1 MKNSGKKILSVIM
14 AVAMLATMIPTFA
27 LTAFADAAPSG
38 NKSEYSYFVKDTTS
52 GIASSANLSW
62 DGSANFESGSYAKL
76 SDTPLSAVSEGSG
89 FIVSYDYVA
98 GDLGAD
104 TWIMNFTGGS
114 NRMSFING
122 SNDWWMRPAV
132 EISNGS
138 KTRVYE
144 GDFTKNAYLSTT
156 HSDNGNGC
164 CWWKTLRMTYVFN
177 TDGSLDLTVLNLNDT
192 SDSFTVTYRSDYGSL
207 DQGHGM
213 TDAEVYAAV
222 SSLTDYFV
230 GAGDNS
236 PNHDYTGHVKNV
248 RIFATA
254 EAKALQL
261 AMINY
266 ENKMA
271 QGKIYKNMS
280 AAYNAYVAANKGFDA
295 YIYGGD
301 TSVNIDSLAST
312 LETATNN
319 MTEWT
324 KPTANAVQSYQAN
337 ASDNGVD
344 RAASNSVNILSAN
357 RNSTSGQTTA
367 ASQEIANCST
377 KIYYGETVLLYDGET
392 QPRFPVAFSCVR
404 TSNKTR
410 YVHTMYPASSDGSKS
425 SSANASTDFDLHHD
439 KGEGHDNCWYGS
451 DTNNNRIDYTYN
463 YTLSEK
469 VGGNSTNSDNHWSAY
484 LNNSTTHYYVS
495 ACRYIGTPNT
505 AILDFAIKW
514 SQRSSSNEQVSG
526 SSITNDDYGTMTSSV
541 HTYVYN
547 YAGIKNRIE
556 SKINYD
562 VTKYTQ
568 GGLSGLFT
576 YSDVLTRDWSALLS
590 DQSQSNAA
598 YNAISATSVTAD
610 TDAYNTMRSYLTNGL
625 NTKSLGALGSNL
637 TASQIYNDAAINNTN
652 VANYDRF
659 AAAYEDAVAH
669 MAALKSNNYGHTAT
683 STGKTAAQINS
694 ELNTAYGLLE
704 RKSGSAVPTITQ
716 ASGLS
721 ALGIGDEITIASSE
735 TTASGSVTYKVF
747 YDVDSAEGDADVTNT
762 FAYGTSTNVALFTDN
777 SHNKAIV
784 TAIGIDSDGAA
795 TNAATSTFY
804 RLMPAT
810 LTGMYNP
817 SLVDIPA
824 DGIVDK
830 DTIVQ
835 AAKTSTNSD
844 SSITIQYSYNG
855 GEDWIDDNDGGQI
868 YAFPVSEGK
877 YPSVS
882 AISLRTVIK
891 SGGSVIAHSDVATTT
906 LARQADFGIYIENAG
921 STATSYDA
929 NDTNKDKIIIYD
941 TANYS
946 DDIVFTL
953 TADGA
958 AVSGTGEDTAGVFTY
973 DKVNGID
980 LTDNSALAQAI
991 NDARVI
997 TINAYSKDVKSG
1009 DFNTYATATFYC
1021 NANMLIYHES
1031 FNGSVSNGTY
1041 TTNDAKGVNITAGGT
1056 GTIAV
1061 APDAGDKQGVSQG
1074 ETGSSADIRK
1084 NSLKISGNSSGEAYA
1099 KLASNPFAANDAV
1112 KAISKENGVT
1122 ISFWRALHSQNSD
1135 NRTNAPTGNLKRD
1148 AIAFRRTSGGSE
1160 SGEIAGYYM
1169 IELTG
1174 NTSYTKTFDDYFDMQ
1189 PSEYDQTQYVPSK
1202 YSGYWQHVA
1211 VTINPKA
1218 ATVEEAITIYL
1229 NGIPH
1234 DNASII
1240 SASGGEYAAASDTV
1254 AKTIGDMLDMIT
1266 DSGTYVCLAHDNTWQ
1281 SFTDDVYLDDIRFY
1295 SKALTQK
1302 EVWNGYYDSY
1312 SDTPTVEGHLA
1323 SVTHDPTTITVYK
1336 LKSATNGV
1344 AAGSLVGQEFVD
1356 YYNVPSSNYTIEYYS
1371 YGTGMQIYHSY
1382 DSVNWEIVCDSEG
1395 RVAYQNRDEF
1405 VRDNGNGTFTPM
1417 YYRDALDEVCD
1428 AVYDMASSGQ
1438 KAYAGNLIWAPHVS
1452 YNLEA
1457 NKWMMYVSVSFW
1469 GDAKSA
1475 IIALESFD
1483 GTPVHF
1489 LARTSSNTQAYN
1501 VLTKSNGRPNS
1512 IDPCTFYGHN
1522 ADGTINRYALY
1533 MTYGAWSEGGGLN
1546 KDLCIIQLTTD
1557 GKKTNNN
1564 SSNYPVTFT
1573 NATWASSGTYIC
1585 SSQPNDPNTC
1595 TGEGSF
1601 VIYHD
1606 GYYYL
1611 YTAFGVNDYNYVT
1624 RIFRSTSPTGP
1635 YVDYNGVN
1643 ATSTSQ
1649 IHGTQIMAPHYMV
1662 NDDYIYLST
1671 GHDSVYKAVNNYGET
1686 VLIHS
1691 AHGRPVSNKANLDNG
1706 NYRATPDVAMIT
1718 RQKDFL
1724 GNITIT
1730 HPMYFTQT
1738 GWTISMPEQYNGTD
1752 TSKNIKASQIDG
1764 TYSASTL
1771 HDIIDENLSYSSK
1784 VKPSGY
1790 SDNWDFS
1797 QKLYFSHET
1806 DTTGVIYGDGQNG
1819 FMNLDYTYELSYDTE
1834 NPEDSTTTYITVYNG
1849 STEVAE
1855 GVVAMHDGV
1864 PELSYFN
1871 ITEVDL
1877 NTGTPTR
1884 ASSTV
1889 WSVKSGDLPE
1899 GADFTNLDEDYNR
1912 GDAMLKELS
1921 TEAPK
1926 YTKSS
1931 VDALITAVDAAKANS
1946 TKSDAKK
1953 RITPVSE
1960 QNAIDNQEDAIEEAI
1975 ANLEVAPAAVN
1986 ESVMETYI
1994 EVIQK
1999 VENIINNIDSDI
2011 YDSSAFTQESIT
2023 TTVSVVVSES
2033 ESEYGS
2039 YIINTIDNSATNE
2052 KIETA
2057 TAETLEFIS
2066 NNYKRYKIYIEDGE
2080 DVSCANDGK
2089 LVGSIEAVSGQEYQY
2104 IATANSRAVFR
2115 TDIWNSAW
2123 YMSYQSTGASRS
2135 KQYQGFGYEVAL
2147 PVVGDMH
2154 VYAVQ
2159 ENADKPNRVT
2169 IERVYS
2175 DNQESHAIQFVEFV
2189 NGSFELPQ
2197 APAIPFYTFS
2207 GYTYGGN
2214 SYSAGDTISEIDGDI
2229 EVNAN
2234 YTKASSNAY
2243 AVKVSSVGENGDVYN
2258 DSAEFNQKITA
2269 VDSSAYAWTETV
2281 GTTTRIFSFGSE
2293 LSFFVTESAT
2303 IQAITKA
2310 EYEAA
2315 GYAAPKVNLRSIGV
2329 EITNAGTKNKILFN
2343 GNIAIFDEED
2353 IVECGILF
2361 GKATTGT
2368 ITDSD
2373 LVLQKTGTQEGY
2385 KVLRAKSTKLVGANQ
2400 FSISVSTAT
2409 TGEFKYRGY
2418 VIYQNEDNE
2427 LVTVYSNVVD
2437 ASV

>member
-1 MKNSGKKILSVIM
+1 MKNSFKKILSVIM
-14 AVAMLATMIPTFA
+14 AIAMLATMIPTFA
-27 LTAFADAAPSG
+27 LTAFADEAPSG

-62 DGSANFESGSYAKL
+62 DGSANFVSGSYAKL
-76 SDTPLSAVSEGSG
+76 SDTPLSAVTATSG
-89 FIVSYDYVA
+89 FIVSFDVNT

-104 TWIMNFTGGS
+104 TWSMNFVGGS

-122 SNDWWMRPAV
+122 SNDWWMRSSL

-144 GDFTKNAYLSTT
+144 GDYTKTDYLSSP
-156 HSDNGNGC
+156 HSEDSNAC
-164 CWWKTLRMTYVFN
+164 MWWKNCNMTYVFN
-177 TDGSLDLTVLNLNDT
+177 TDGSLDLIVTDYDD
-192 SDSFTVTYRSDYGSL
+192 SSKSFTATYKSDYGSTA
-207 DQGHGM
+207 QGHGM
-213 TDAEVYAAV
+213 TDAEVAAAL
-222 SSLTDYFV
+222 SALTDYYV
-230 GAGDNS
+230 GAGDS
-236 PNHDYTGHVKNV
+236 TPNHDYTGHVKNV

-301 TSVNIDSLAST
+301 TSVNIASLAST
-312 LETATNN
+312 LVTATNN

-337 ASDNGVD
+337 ASDSGVD
-344 RAASNSVNILSAN
+344 RASSNSVNILSSN

-367 ASQEIANCST
+367 LDQTVANCQV
-377 KIYYGETVLLYDGET
+377 KLYYSENVLLYDGET
-392 QPRFPVAFSCVR
+392 QPRFPVTFSCNR

-410 YVHTMYPASSDGSKS
+410 YVHTVYPASSTGSQS
-425 SSANASTDFDLHHD
+425 STGNASTVFDMYNDKYDDHHS
-439 KGEGHDNCWYGS
+439 CWIGA
-451 DTNNNRIDYTYN
+451 DTNNSRIDYTYN
-463 YTLSEK
+463 YTLSSK
-469 VGGNSTNSDNHWSAY
+469 VGGDSTNSDGHWSY
-484 LNNSTTHYYVS
+484 KLSGTTYYYVS
-495 ACRYIGTPNT
+495 AVRYIGTPSN
-505 AILDFAIKW
+505 AIEDYQIMW
-514 SQRSSSNEQVSG
+514 SQRSSGNEQVGS
-526 SSITNDDYGTMTSSV
+526 SSITGDDFGTGTATI

-576 YSDVLTRDWSALLS
+576 YSDVLTRDWSALMS
-590 DQSQSNAA
+590 DQTQSNAA
-598 YNAISATSVTAD
+598 YNALNATSTTAD

-625 NTKSLGALGSNL
+625 NTKSLGVLGSNL

-669 MAALKSNNYGHTAT
+669 MAALKSNNYGHTTT

-704 RKSGSAVPTITQ
+704 RKSASAVPTISQ

-735 TTASGSVTYKVF
+735 TNSSGNVTYKIF

-804 RLMPAT
+804 RLVPAT

-844 SSITIQYSYNG
+844 SSITIQYSFNG

-868 YAFPVSEGK
+868 YAFPVSDGK

-891 SGGSVIAHSDVATTT
+891 SGGNVIANSDVSTTT

-973 DKVNGID
+973 NKANGID
-980 LTDNSALAQAI
+980 LTANSALAQAI
-991 NDARVI
+991 NDAKFI
-997 TINAYSKDVKSG
+997 TIKAYSKDVKSG
-1009 DFNTYATATFYC
+1009 NFDTFASATFYC

-1031 FNGSVSNGTY
+1031 FNGSVSNGIY

-1099 KLASNPFAANDAV
+1099 KLASNPFASNETV

-1135 NRTNAPTGNLKRD
+1135 NRTNVPTGNLKRD

-1218 ATVEEAITIYL
+1218 STVEEAITIYL

-1234 DNASII
+1234 DTASII

-1254 AKTIGDMLDMIT
+1254 EKTIGDLLDMIT
-1266 DSGTYVCLAHDNTWQ
+1266 DSGTYICLAHDNTWQ

-1302 EVWNGYYDSY
+1302 EIWNGYYDSY

-1336 LKSATNGV
+1336 LKSATNGM

-1371 YGTGMQIYHSY
+1371 YGTGLQIYHSY
-1382 DSVNWEIVCDSEG
+1382 DSVNWEIVSDSEG
-1395 RVAYQNRDEF
+1395 RVAYQNHDEF
-1405 VRDNGNGTFTPM
+1405 VKDNGNGTFTPM

-1489 LARTSSNTQAYN
+1489 LARTSSNAQAYN
-1501 VLTKSNGRPNS
+1501 VVTKSNGRPNS
-1512 IDPCTFYGHN
+1512 IDPCVFYGHN
-1522 ADGTINRYALY
+1522 EDGTINRYALY
-1533 MTYGAWSEGGGLN
+1533 MTYGAWSESGGLT
-1546 KDLCIIQLTTD
+1546 KDLCIIPLTTD

-1564 SSNYPVTFT
+1564 SSNYPVTFA

-1624 RIFRSTSPTGP
+1624 RVFRSTSPTGP

-1643 ATSTSQ
+1643 ATSTSEY
-1649 IHGTQIMAPHYMV
+1649 HGTQIMAPHYMV

-1671 GHDSVYKAVNNYGET
+1671 GHDSVYKAVNNFGET

-1691 AHGRPVSNKANLDNG
+1691 AHGRPVSNNANLDNG

-1771 HDIIDENLSYSSK
+1771 HDIIDTNLSYSSK

-1790 SDNWDFS
+1790 TDNWDFS

-1819 FMNLDYTYELSYDTE
+1819 FMNLDFTYELSYDTE
-1834 NPEDSTTTYITVYNG
+1834 DPEDSTTTYITVYNG

-1884 ASSTV
+1884 ASTTV
-1889 WSVKSGDLPE
+1889 WSVKSGDLHE

-1912 GDAMLKELS
+1912 GDALLKEIS
-1921 TEAPK
+1921 NEAPK

-1931 VDALITAVDAAKANS
+1931 VDALISAVQNAKSNS
-1946 TKSDAKK
+1946 TKSNAKK

-1960 QNAIDNQEDAIEEAI
+1960 QSTLDNQESAIEAAI

-2011 YDSSAFTQESIT
+2011 YDSSAFTKESIT
-2023 TTVSVVVSES
+2023 TTVSDVVSEA
-2033 ESEYGS
+2033 ESSYGS
-2039 YIINTIDNSATNE
+2039 YTINTIDNSATTE
-2052 KIETA
+2052 QIEAA
-2057 TAETLEFIS
+2057 TTETLEFIS
-2066 NNYKRYKIYIEDGE
+2066 NNYKKYKIYIEDGE
-2080 DVSCANDGK
+2080 DITCANDGK
-2089 LVGSIEAVSGQEYQY
+2089 LVGSIESVSGKEYQY

-2115 TDIWNSAW
+2115 TDKWNSAW
-2123 YMSYQSTGASRS
+2123 YMSYQSTGTSRS
-2135 KQYQGFGYEVAL
+2135 RQYQGFGDEIAL

-2154 VYAVQ
+2154 IFAEQ
-2159 ENADKPNRVT
+2159 MNENNPHRVT
-2169 IERVYS
+2169 ISRTYS
-2175 DNQESHAIQFVEFV
+2175 DKDARAIQAVEFV
-2189 NGSFELPQ
+2189 DGSFELPQ
-2197 APAIPFYTFS
+2197 APAIPFYTFN
-2207 GYTYGGN
+2207 GYTYGGDT
-2214 SYSAGDTISEIDGDI
+2214 YSVGDTISSISGDI
-2229 EVNAN
+2229 EIDAN
-2234 YTKASSNAY
+2234 YLKVESNEY
-2243 AVKVSSVGENGDVYN
+2243 AVKVSTVNGDGDIYN
-2258 DSAEFNQKITA
+2258 DSAEFNQKI
-2269 VDSSAYAWTETV
+2269 VVSDSDAYAWTETI
-2281 GTTTRIFSFGSE
+2281 GTTTRIFFIGSE
-2293 LSFFVTESAT
+2293 FSFFVTESAN
-2303 IQAITKA
+2303 IQGITQD
-2310 EYEAA
+2310 EFEAA
-2315 GYAAPKVNLRSIGV
+2315 GYVVPKVNLRTIGV
-2329 EITNAGTKNKILFN
+2329 EITNTGTKNKVLLN
-2343 GNIAIFDEED
+2343 GNIVIPDEAD
-2353 IVECGILF
+2353 IVESGILF

-2368 ITDSD
+2368 ISDSD
-2373 LVLQKTGTQEGY
+2373 LVLQNSGTQDGY
-2385 KVLRAKSTKLVGANQ
+2385 KVLRAKSTRLVGANQ
-2400 FSISVSTAT
+2400 FSISVSTT
-2409 TGEFKYRGY
+2409 STGEFKYRGY
-2418 VIYQNEDNE
+2418 VIYQNENNE

-2437 ASV
+2437 STI